1 MNLLSLLSGI
11 PDHTSAHHFYGVVV
25 GIVTNNKDPDK
36 LGRVKVRFPWLS
48 DEDESTWARMATPMA
63 GKSRG
68 LYFLP
73 EVEDEV
79 LVVFEQGDPG
89 YPFVIGSLWN
99 TKDIPPTNN
108 ADGKNNVRLMQSR
121 SGHQIRLNDE
131 DGKETIEIIDKTGNN
146 KLVIDTAKNSIT
158 ITSDKDITLS
168 APQGAIK
175 LEAKTLEFKSSSSTK
190 LEAGAGLD
198 IKSSATM
205 NIKGTTINLN

>member
-11 PDHTSAHHFYGVVV
+11 PDHTSAYHFYGVVV

-36 LGRVKVRFPWLS
+36 LGRIKVRFPWLS
-48 DEDESTWARMATPMA
+48 DDDESAWARIATPMA

-73 EVEDEV
+73 EVDDEV
-79 LVVFEQGDPG
+79 LVVFEQGDPC

-99 TKDIPPTNN
+99 AKDIPPITN

-131 DGKETIEIIDKTGNN
+131 EGKETIEIIDKTGKN
-146 KLVIDTAKNSIT
+146 KFVIDTAQNSIA
-158 ITSDKDITLS
+158 ITSDKDIKLS
-168 APQGAIK
+168 APQGSIT
-175 LEAKTLEFKSSSSTK
+175 LEAKTLEFKSSASAK
-190 LEAGAGLD
+190 VEAGAGLD

-205 NIKGTTINLN
+205 NIKGATINLN